1 MTRLRGKL
9 VDWNDAR
16 GFGFIL
22 DEDGRRY
29 FVHITAIA
37 RIATRPRVGD
47 TVQFVPR
54 MGSRR
59 GLEARSVTIDG
70 ANPVSRPSRNI
81 SEKRDPDWQIV
92 LAFTLVGVLAYL
104 IWRDPSAIVLGLV
117 YLAVGAV
124 SFYLYFSDKQAAE
137 AQAWRV
143 SETALHSSDLA
154 FGIIGGLLAQALFRH
169 KTRKLSFMLVTLA
182 IGLGHVG
189 LLVVLVMG
197 DIKLEWVLSR
207 FMGY

>member
-1 MTRLRGKL
+1 VTRLRGKL

-29 FVHITAIA
+29 FVHITSIA

-59 GLEARSVTIDG
+59 RLEAKLVTIDG
-70 ANPVSRPSRNI
+70 ANPVSWRSHNT
-81 SEKRDPDWQIV
+81 SEKRDPDWQVV
-92 LAFTLVGVLAYL
+92 LAITLIGLLAYL
-104 IWRDPSAIVLGLV
+104 IWRDPSAVALSVL

-124 SFYLYFSDKQAAE
+124 SFYLYVADKQAAE

-143 SETALHSSDLA
+143 SESALHSIDLA

-169 KTRKLSFMLVTLA
+169 KTRKTSFMLVTLA
-182 IGLGHVG
+182 IGFGHLA
-189 LLVVLVMG
+189 LLVVLSLG
-197 DIKLEWVLSR
+197 DIKLERAFSR
-207 FMGY
+207 FIGY